1 MVCTHNI
8 ASFAIVVTV
17 YGTFFLSIHTRGKE
31 EVRRGFR
38 MWANGLK
45 WMFLIIGTM
54 IGAGYASGRELW
66 EFFGAESGLAII
78 LFAILFTISCKV
90 IMTISYKNR
99 STHYLPV
106 LQVLMGKRL
115 SKVYDVMIII
125 YLFSTT
131 VIMLAGGGATLEV
144 IHVPYWLGTLIIGGL
159 VVVLFL
165 WDTKGMTS
173 MNAFIIPILIVFLI
187 AILLAFQSLKGFPI
201 QFKIEA
207 QHNWPSALTFTALNI
222 LPLVAVIGAVGHE
235 VKHKGEMWIACI
247 GSGTILGSISF
258 LYNESLL
265 QVAGDIMLYEIP
277 LFAILKHYPYFMMLI
292 MSALLWLAIYTTAAA
307 GIFGLLSRIRAWVKG
322 PAWLLALLLIA
333 IMAPLTT
340 IGFSTL
346 ISVLYPLYGVLNLF
360 VLASLLL
367 YPIFH
372 HRAL

>member
-1 MVCTHNI
+1 
-8 ASFAIVVTV
+8 
-17 YGTFFLSIHTRGKE
+17 
-31 EVRRGFR
+31 
-38 MWANGLK
+38 
-45 WMFLIIGTM
+45 M

-78 LFAILFTISCKV
+78 LFAVLFIISVKV
-90 IMTISYKNR
+90 ILNISYENK
-99 STHYLPV
+99 SKHYLPV
-106 LQVLMGKRL
+106 LHVLMGKRL
-115 SKVYDVMIII
+115 SQMYDVMIII

-144 IHVPYWLGTLIIGGL
+144 IHIPYWLGTLIIGGM
-159 VVVLFL
+159 VVILFL

-201 QFKIEA
+201 EFKVDA

-222 LPLVAVIGAVGHE
+222 LPLIAVLGAIGHE
-235 VKHKGEMWIACI
+235 IKHKGEMWIASL
-247 GSGTILGSISF
+247 GSGIILGSISF

-265 QVAGDIMLYEIP
+265 QVASDIMLYEIP

-307 GIFGLLSRIRAWVKG
+307 GIFGLLSRMRAWVKG
-322 PAWLLALLLIA
+322 PAWLIALLLIA

-340 IGFSTL
+340 FGFSTL

-360 VLASLLL
+360 VLASILL
-367 YPIFH
+367 YPIMNH
-372 HRAL
+372 KALQSK

>member
-1 MVCTHNI
+1 
-8 ASFAIVVTV
+8 
-17 YGTFFLSIHTRGKE
+17 
-31 EVRRGFR
+31 
-38 MWANGLK
+38 MWGNGLK

-78 LFAILFTISCKV
+78 LFAILFIISVKV
-90 IMTISYKNR
+90 ILNISYMNQSK
-99 STHYLPV
+99 HYLPV

-115 SKVYDVMIII
+115 SQMYDIMIII

-144 IHVPYWLGTLIIGGL
+144 IHIPYWLGTLIIGGL

-187 AILLAFQSLKGFPI
+187 AILVAFQYLKGFPI
-201 QFKIEA
+201 EFKIDA

-222 LPLVAVIGAVGHE
+222 LPLIAVLGAIGHE
-235 VKHKGEMWIACI
+235 IKHKGEMWIASL
-247 GSGTILGSISF
+247 GSGIILGSISF

-265 QVAGDIMLYEIP
+265 QVASDIMLYEIP

-307 GIFGLLSRIRAWVKG
+307 GVFGLLSRMRAWVKG
-322 PAWLLALLLIA
+322 PAWLIALFLIA

-340 IGFSTL
+340 FGFSTL
-346 ISVLYPLYGVLNLF
+346 ISILYPLYGVLNLF
-360 VLASLLL
+360 VLASILL
-367 YPIFH
+367 YPIMNH
-372 HRAL
+372 KAL

>member
-1 MVCTHNI
+1 
-8 ASFAIVVTV
+8 
-17 YGTFFLSIHTRGKE
+17 
-31 EVRRGFR
+31 
-38 MWANGLK
+38 MWGNGLK

-78 LFAILFTISCKV
+78 LFAVLFIISVKV
-90 IMTISYKNR
+90 ILNISYENK
-99 STHYLPV
+99 SKHYLPV

-115 SKVYDVMIII
+115 SQMYDVMIII

-144 IHVPYWLGTLIIGGL
+144 IHIPYWLGTLIIGGM
-159 VVVLFL
+159 VVILFL

-187 AILLAFQSLKGFPI
+187 AILLAFQYLKGFPI
-201 QFKIEA
+201 EFKIDA

-222 LPLVAVIGAVGHE
+222 LPLIAVLGAIGHE
-235 VKHKGEMWIACI
+235 IKHKGEMWIASL
-247 GSGTILGSISF
+247 GSGIILGSISF

-265 QVAGDIMLYEIP
+265 QVASDIMLYEIP

-307 GIFGLLSRIRAWVKG
+307 GVFGLLSRMRAWVKG
-322 PAWLLALLLIA
+322 PAWLIALLLIA

-340 IGFSTL
+340 FGFSTL

-360 VLASLLL
+360 VLASILL
-367 YPIFH
+367 YPIMN
-372 HRAL
+372 HRALQSK